1 MTTTNK
7 PNTWFWVIGILALIW
22 NLLGVFAYLAEAYM
36 SDEILSALPAEQQA
50 LYAERPAWVTAA
62 FAIAVFAGALGC
74 IAMLIRKKLA
84 ASLFIL
90 SLLAVIAQQIY
101 AFFLSNTMEVMGGAS
116 AMGMPIMIIVVA
128 IFLVWYARRA
138 TTKGWLS

>member
-22 NLLGVFAYLAEAYM
+22 NLLGVFVYLGQAYM
-36 SDEILSALPAEQQA
+36 TDEMLSALPVEQQT

-62 FAIAVFAGALGC
+62 FATAVFAGAFGC
-74 IAMLIRKKLA
+74 IALLIRKKWA
-84 ASLFIL
+84 TSLFIL
-90 SLLAVIAQQIY
+90 SLLGVLAQQTHS
-101 AFFLSNTMEVMGGAS
+101 FFLSNTMEVMGGAS
-116 AMGMPIMIIVVA
+116 AMGMPIMVVVVA

-138 TTKGWLS
+138 TAKGWLS